1 MKEYLKILIV
11 EDNPGDVRI
20 IQEIFKEIIS
30 MKAELIQVSTL
41 ADAQEK
47 ISKSNFDLVL
57 LDLSLPD
64 GYKLEGVKRI
74 CTMYPNIPVIV
85 LTGLQD
91 DQIAIDAIKIGAQDY
106 MVKDQID
113 HCLLDKAIR
122 YAIERKKM
130 DLKFQHLASHDF
142 LTNLPNRN
150 CLMEQVD
157 LSIERTNRRIEESE
171 NAKVV
176 FILFDLNGFKSINDT
191 YGHLI
196 GDLLL
201 IQIAER
207 LKESVRM
214 IDTVA
219 RLGGDEFG
227 VLFEI
232 NDGELNTIFTIRE
245 KIDSIFDQPFNVNN
259 IEILIT
265 NSMGLSIYPD
275 DGQTFEELYMIAD
288 KDMYKTKKKK
298 KQDHTI
304 NIKNRGNK
312 LKK

>member
-1 MKEYLKILIV
+1 
-11 EDNPGDVRI
+11 
-20 IQEIFKEIIS
+20 

-232 NDGELNTIFTIRE
+232 NDGDSTPFSLLE
-245 KIDSIFDQPFNVNN
+245 KRSIVS
-259 IEILIT
+259 LT
-265 NSMGLSIYPD
+265 NPSMSIISK
-275 DGQTFEELYMIAD
+275 F
-288 KDMYKTKKKK
+288 
-298 KQDHTI
+298 
-304 NIKNRGNK
+304 
-312 LKK
+312 

>member
-1 MKEYLKILIV
+1 MQDILQILLV

-20 IQEIFKEIIS
+20 IKEIFKDIKS
-30 MKAELIQVSTL
+30 MNVELTNVSTL

-47 ISKSNFDLVL
+47 ISKIKLDLVL

-85 LTGLQD
+85 LTGLRD
-91 DQIAIDAIKIGAQDY
+91 EQISIDAIKIGAQDY
-106 MVKDQID
+106 MIKDQID
-113 HCLLDKAIR
+113 EYILAKAIR

-150 CLMEQVD
+150 CLIEQVE
-157 LSIERTNRRIEESE
+157 LSIERTNRRMGIDP

-176 FILFDLNGFKSINDT
+176 FILFDLNGFKTINDT

-207 LKESVRM
+207 LKTSIRM

-232 NDGELNTIFTIRE
+232 TQGELNTIFTIKE
-245 KIDSIFDQPFNVNN
+245 KINNVFTEPFNVNN
-259 IEILIT
+259 IEIEIST
-265 NSMGLSIYPD
+265 SMGLSIYPD
-275 DGQTFEELYMIAD
+275 DGRSFEELYIVAD

-298 KQDHTI
+298 KQNSI
-304 NIKNRGNK
+304 YIIKNKGK
-312 LKK
+312 EQKK

>member
-1 MKEYLKILIV
+1 MKETLQILLV

-20 IQEIFKEIIS
+20 IKELFKDIKS
-30 MKAELIQVSTL
+30 MKVELIHVSTL
-41 ADAQEK
+41 AEAQEK
-47 ISKSNFDLVL
+47 ISKIELDLVL

-85 LTGLQD
+85 LTGLKD
-91 DQIAIDAIKIGAQDY
+91 DQISIDAIKIGAQDY

-113 HCLLDKAIR
+113 EYILAKAIR

-157 LSIERTNRRIEESE
+157 LSIERTNRRIEEDE

-176 FILFDLNGFKSINDT
+176 FILFDLNGFKNINDT

-201 IQIAER
+201 IQVAER
-207 LKESVRM
+207 LKNSIRM

-232 NDGELNTIFTIRE
+232 NHGELNTIFTIKE
-245 KIDSIFDQPFNVNN
+245 KINTIFSEPFKVND
-259 IEILIT
+259 IEIEIT
-265 NSMGLSIYPD
+265 TSMGLSIYPD
-275 DGQTFEELYMIAD
+275 DGRTFEELYITAD
-288 KDMYKTKKKK
+288 SDMYKTKNKKK
-298 KQDHTI
+298 SD
-304 NIKNRGNK
+304 NIIILKNKGK
-312 LKK
+312 LQKK

>member
-1 MKEYLKILIV
+1 MKETLQILLV

-20 IQEIFKEIIS
+20 IKELFKDIKS
-30 MKAELIQVSTL
+30 MKVELIHVSTL
-41 ADAQEK
+41 AEAQEK
-47 ISKSNFDLVL
+47 ISKIELDLVL

-85 LTGLQD
+85 LTGLKD
-91 DQIAIDAIKIGAQDY
+91 DQISIDAIKIGAQDY

-113 HCLLDKAIR
+113 EYILAKAIR

-157 LSIERTNRRIEESE
+157 LSIERTNRRIEEDE

-176 FILFDLNGFKSINDT
+176 FILFDLNGFKNINDT

-201 IQIAER
+201 IQVAER
-207 LKESVRM
+207 LKNSIRM

-232 NDGELNTIFTIRE
+232 NHGELNTIFTIKE
-245 KIDSIFDQPFNVNN
+245 KINTIFSEPFKVND
-259 IEILIT
+259 IEIEIT
-265 NSMGLSIYPD
+265 TSMGLSIYPD
-275 DGQTFEELYMIAD
+275 DGRTFEELYITAD
-288 KDMYKTKKKK
+288 NDMYKTKNKKK
-298 KQDHTI
+298 SD
-304 NIKNRGNK
+304 NIIILKNKGK
-312 LKK
+312 LQKK

>member
-1 MKEYLKILIV
+1 MQDILQILLV

-20 IQEIFKEIIS
+20 IKEIFKDIKS
-30 MKAELIQVSTL
+30 MNVELTNVSTL

-47 ISKSNFDLVL
+47 ISKIKLDLVL

-85 LTGLQD
+85 LTGLRD
-91 DQIAIDAIKIGAQDY
+91 EQISIDAIKIGAQDY
-106 MVKDQID
+106 MIKDQID
-113 HCLLDKAIR
+113 EYILAKAIR

-150 CLMEQVD
+150 CLIEQVE
-157 LSIERTNRRIEESE
+157 LSIERTNRRMGIDP

-176 FILFDLNGFKSINDT
+176 FILFDLNGFKTINDT

-207 LKESVRM
+207 LKTSIRM

-232 NDGELNTIFTIRE
+232 TQGELNTIFTIKE
-245 KIDSIFDQPFNVNN
+245 KINNVF
-259 IEILIT
+259 T
-265 NSMGLSIYPD
+265 
-275 DGQTFEELYMIAD
+275 
-288 KDMYKTKKKK
+288 
-298 KQDHTI
+298 
-304 NIKNRGNK
+304 
-312 LKK
+312 